1 MISYYIW
8 YTRRCFE
15 FSVVMGIMGDSL
27 VFTCIYLSAPLYMYM
42 HSPAYLSATHFTFV
56 TVDTPHLSLIVMV
69 NGYPNKTV
77 LTNFDSMNP
86 HKLAYY
92 SKNVSKSTKLH
103 DVKVISKP

>member
-1 MISYYIW
+1 MKRGIANSNDILLHMVH
-8 YTRRCFE
+8 TKMLRI

-69 NGYPNKTV
+69 NGYLIAWHSIQKIQYLPI
-77 LTNFDSMNP
+77 LTP
-86 HKLAYY
+86 
-92 SKNVSKSTKLH
+92 
-103 DVKVISKP
+103 